1 MLGVR
6 VLVTGAAGFVGGH
19 LVPRLEAEGWQVAA
33 SDREIDVSEPAAVE
47 ARLREVEPDAV
58 IHLAAVSSVAVSWK
72 HPDLTY
78 RVNYLGTRT
87 LLEGILEVTP
97 KARAIVVSTA
107 DLYGSTA
114 PGAPPFDESAE
125 LRPRSPYARCKAA
138 ADLLG
143 SVYAN
148 RGLEVVC
155 VRPFNHSG
163 PGQTDAF
170 VLPSFARQV
179 ASIEAGLSEPS
190 MRVGNLESVRDFLDI
205 DDVIDAYV
213 RLLDPAVPSGTY
225 NVASGSG
232 VRIGDAL
239 RGLCTLAGVNPK
251 IEVDPDFFRP
261 TDIAVGDA
269 ARLRAASGWQPR
281 VPFER
286 TLERLL
292 DDWRG
297 RVNGA

>member
-1 MLGVR
+1 
-6 VLVTGAAGFVGGH
+6 
-19 LVPRLEAEGWQVAA
+19 
-33 SDREIDVSEPAAVE
+33 
-47 ARLREVEPDAV
+47 
-58 IHLAAVSSVAVSWK
+58 VSSVAASWQQ
-72 HPDLTY
+72 PDLTY
-78 RVNYLGTRT
+78 RVNYLGTLT
-87 LLEGILEVTP
+87 LLEGVKRTVPSARVIL
-97 KARAIVVSTA
+97 VSTA
-107 DLYGSTA
+107 DLYGSTE
-114 PGAPPFDESAE
+114 PGAAPFDESSQ
-125 LRPRSPYARCKAA
+125 LRPHSPYARCKAA

-143 SVYAN
+143 GVYAD

-155 VRPFNHSG
+155 VRPFNHTG
-163 PGQTDAF
+163 PGQTDTF

-232 VRIGDAL
+232 VRVGDAL
-239 RGLCTLAGVNPK
+239 RGLCRLAGIAPK

-261 TDIAVGDA
+261 TDIAVGDS

-281 VPFER
+281 IPFER